1 MFKTKRIFCAVFSV
15 ALCIN
20 ASACSLLASALPTSG
35 MLGGS
40 GSLETL
46 MRTRMPDLKGLS
58 RESAEQRL
66 LSAGFLGQTEWN
78 EKECGSD
85 HAPGTVCGSM
95 PGAGLTLAQGTVVEV
110 SIQKAR
116 AADTGPAAPR
126 SSPATAVTAADTK
139 VSPENGS
146 APPAARASAAT
157 AKAPPRPLDTVRFF

>member
-1 MFKTKRIFCAVFSV
+1 MFQAKRPFRAFLFI
-15 ALCIN
+15 ALCMTTP
-20 ASACSLLASALPTSG
+20 ACSLLASALPTSG
-35 MLGGS
+35 MLGSS

-66 LSAGFLGQTEWN
+66 LSAGFLGKTEWN
-78 EKECGSD
+78 EKDCGSD
-85 HAPGTVCGSM
+85 QAPGTVCGSM

-126 SSPATAVTAADTK
+126 SPQATAVTAADTK
-139 VSPENGS
+139 APPDTGS
-146 APPAARASAAT
+146 APPTATAPAAT